1 MYRGWK
7 LLFFIT
13 IIILILTFFPSKVY
27 AKSSG
32 QAGVGVLSA
41 PPQFS
46 MIRLVQQDEFIR
58 AYITVSDINSW
69 EDIFSVKII
78 LKEIDVNRAEFSFQ
92 QYIDQTSW
100 EKINAFEETS
110 NENDL
115 LELKRCSYDTID
127 LEEILGGCYLNLIF
141 VFEATQFSNLN
152 IIAYDRGG
160 ANSTLELDYSSQDIF
175 RSGDIIII
183 PGIGK
188 SFSINIP
195 GYILDI
201 IALILSSIGTW
212 YVIKKRKF
220 GKLMSTVYEKN

>member
-1 MYRGWK
+1 M
-7 LLFFIT
+7 
-13 IIILILTFFPSKVY
+13 ILILSFFPPKVY

-46 MIRLVQQDEFIR
+46 MIRLVQQDDFIR

-69 EDIFSVKII
+69 EDIFSVEII
-78 LKEIDVNRAEFSFQ
+78 LKNLDTNIAKFSFQ
-92 QYIDQTSW
+92 QYIDQDSW

-110 NENDL
+110 DENNIL
-115 LELKRCSYDTID
+115 VLKKCSYDTTD

-141 VFEATQFSNLN
+141 VFEAIQFSNLDIN
-152 IIAYDRGG
+152 AYDRGG

-201 IALILSSIGTW
+201 IALIISTIGTW

-220 GKLMSTVYEKN
+220 RKLMSAVYEKD